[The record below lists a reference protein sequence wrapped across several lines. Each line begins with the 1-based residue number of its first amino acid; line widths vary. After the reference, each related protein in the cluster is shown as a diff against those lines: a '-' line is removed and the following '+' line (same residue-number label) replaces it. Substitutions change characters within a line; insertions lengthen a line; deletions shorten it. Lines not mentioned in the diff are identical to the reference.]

1 MKIKIIKEYDNRLE
15 FNIRGIDVAM
25 ANALRRALISRI
37 PMMAIE
43 EVTFYDN
50 SSALNDEVLAH
61 RLGLIPLKTD
71 FAGPE
76 TIELSLESDGP
87 GTVYS
92 GEIKVKEMKI
102 KGKSIK
108 LESIAVY
115 DNIPI
120 TKLTEK
126 QSVKLEAKAKI
137 GTGKEHMKWQ
147 GGLASYNVRED
158 GSIDF
163 FVESFGQL
171 DVQKMIEKSFE
182 VVQHEIKE
190 LKSTLR

>member
-1 MKIKIIKEYDNRLE
+1 MKIKIIKKYDNRLE
-15 FNIRGIDVAM
+15 FNIKGINVTM
-25 ANALRRALISRI
+25 ANALRRALISKI

-43 EVTFYDN
+43 EVKFYDN

-61 RLGLIPLKTD
+61 RLGLIPLKAD
-71 FAGPE
+71 LVGPE
-76 TIELSLESDGP
+76 AIELSLEADGP

-102 KGKSIK
+102 KGKSMK
-108 LESIAVY
+108 SEGIAVY

-126 QSVKLEAKAKI
+126 QSVKLEARAHI
-137 GTGKEHMKWQ
+137 GTGREHTKWQ
-147 GGLASYNVRED
+147 GGLASYNVKED

-171 DVQKMIEKSFE
+171 NVQEMVKKSFE
-182 VVQHEIKE
+182 VVQREIDE
-190 LKSTLR
+190 LKSTLK